1 VRRLTYRWLA
11 EDGYTCRMV
20 GSGAAAL
27 EALEGEHSDLM
38 VTDMLMPGMSGSE
51 LLRTARTSKPDLAAI
66 MVTGVDDPEIANEC
80 LKIGAYGYV
89 VKPLERN
96 EILINVAN
104 ALERRRLTIES
115 ATFQHRLE
123 EQVRARTAD
132 IRRREEE
139 LCERLVGATEYRD
152 ETTGAHVRRI
162 GLYAETLA
170 EALGWN
176 LAGMADIRLAAP
188 MHDVGKIAIPDEFL
202 LKQGSLTS
210 TEFDVVKRHTTI
222 GAEMLTGS
230 RVSTIQMAE
239 SIVLSHHER

>member
-1 VRRLTYRWLA
+1 MNRTRPPTSWDSERPAAPRAHKILVVDDERLVRRLTYRWLA

-188 MHDVGKIAIPDEFL
+188 MHDVARSRFR
-202 LKQGSLTS
+202 TS
-210 TEFDVVKRHTTI
+210 
-222 GAEMLTGS
+222 S
-230 RVSTIQMAE
+230 C
-239 SIVLSHHER
+239 